1 MMNQQIPHSNYD
13 PNQLLD
19 AVKSRLC
26 VESDKQLSRELH
38 ISYKLL
44 EKIRS
49 GALAISPS
57 MLLWMAECAQ
67 TSIEELRGILG
78 DRRARARL
86 NLIKTA

>member
-1 MMNQQIPHSNYD
+1 MMNQQIPHPNYD

-19 AVKSRLC
+19 AVKARLC
-26 VESDKQLSRELH
+26 IETDRQLSRELN

-57 MLLWMAECAQ
+57 MLIWMAECAH
-67 TSIEELRGILG
+67 TSIEELRGVLG
-78 DRRARARL
+78 ERRARARL
-86 NLIKTA
+86 NFVKTA